1 VALDGWGSSSGL
13 HPSISEIDMA
23 NRKLRGEMPGAPA
36 GGGKGKKKMK
46 KKMKKEAMK

>member
-1 VALDGWGSSSGL
+1 
-13 HPSISEIDMA
+13 MA

-46 KKMKKEAMK
+46 KEAMK